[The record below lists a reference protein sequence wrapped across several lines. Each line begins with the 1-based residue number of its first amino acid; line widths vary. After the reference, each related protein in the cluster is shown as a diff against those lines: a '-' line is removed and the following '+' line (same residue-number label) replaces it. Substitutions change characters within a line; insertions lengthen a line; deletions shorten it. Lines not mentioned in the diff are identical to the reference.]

1 MDQDRGPSDRAG
13 DTRVLTRRRALIG
26 ASGVAIASLAG
37 CLGLGGGGSASAD
50 SDLPTYNASGSL
62 SASQPLDAP
71 VKGDPNANVTVAAY
85 EDYACPH
92 CQEYVENVVPE
103 IQSNYIDS
111 NDIRYEHHDFPI
123 PVDDPASYTAANAA
137 RAAQALAGDEAF
149 WTYLD
154 QLFANQD
161 SLGPDFYSS
170 LGEETGLGADRIKKA
185 ATNRQFEQTITNDRQ
200 QGVNKGVDATPTVF
214 VNGTAVDPTVDA
226 ISSAIDSAQ

>member
-13 DTRVLTRRRALIG
+13 DTRVLTRRRALLG
-26 ASGVAIASLAG
+26 ASGVAITSLAG
-37 CLGLGGGGSASAD
+37 CLGLGGGSASAD

-71 VKGDPNANVTVAAY
+71 VKGDPNAGVTVAAY

-123 PVDDPASYTAANAA
+123 PVDDPTSYTAANAA
-137 RAAQALAGDEAF
+137 RAAQVLAGDEAF

-200 QGVNKGVDATPTVF
+200 QGVSNGVEGTPTVF